1 MSNSQQTMRLETS
14 EPVDF
19 TLDFD
24 LGVGEAAE
32 CEGGNSFLILASR
45 SATLFSK
52 NLKKK
57 QRKPE

>member
-32 CEGGNSFLILASR
+32 CEGGNGFLQVVQRLYFRKA
-45 SATLFSK
+45 
-52 NLKKK
+52 LKKNN
-57 QRKPE
+57 ENLNS

>member
-32 CEGGNSFLILASR
+32 CEGGNSFLQVVQRLYFR
-45 SATLFSK
+45 KT
-52 NLKKK
+52 LKKTTK
-57 QRKPE
+57 T